1 MKTLFK
7 GHGRTETGR
16 DAESVSA
23 KYRIV
28 LVEDHTIL
36 REGLRALMAADP
48 EFEVV
53 GEFGDGREAV
63 KRIPAL
69 RPDLVLTDLSMPRMN
84 GIEAIREIRKRAPQA
99 KMLAL
104 TIHRAEEYVRA
115 ALQAGAHGYLL
126 KESSHADLLTAAR
139 RVLAGQTYVSPEL
152 AAKVL
157 VDSDGPPTSERKT
170 RWETLTARER
180 EVLKLI
186 AEGNKNKD
194 IAAALFISVK
204 TVEKHRSN
212 LMEKLGIHN
221 AQALTALAIEKG
233 LISIE

>member
-1 MKTLFK
+1 VKT
-7 GHGRTETGR
+7 
-16 DAESVSA
+16 

-36 REGLRALMAADP
+36 REGLRALLASEP

-63 KRIPAL
+63 AHVAAL
-69 RPDLVLTDLSMPRMN
+69 EPDLVLTDLSMPRMN
-84 GIEAIREIRKRAPQA
+84 GIEAIREIRKRAPGA

-104 TIHRAEEYVRA
+104 TVHKAEEYVRA

-126 KESSHADLLTAAR
+126 KDSSHAELLKAAR
-139 RVLAGQTYVSPEL
+139 KLLGGRTYISPEIAGL
-152 AAKVL
+152 FP
-157 VDSDGPPTSERKT
+157 DGRDDVPPPRRKT
-170 RWETLTARER
+170 RWETLTDREL
-180 EVLKLI
+180 EILKLI
-186 AEGNKNKD
+186 AEGHKNKD
-194 IAAALFISVK
+194 IAQALFISIK

-212 LMEKLGIHN
+212 LMEKLGVHN

-233 LISIE
+233 LISLD